1 MEIEVKF
8 RYKKGVEEKIR
19 EIADFVIEK
28 LEVDLYL
35 NHPCRNFK
43 ETDEALRIRK
53 DIEGI
58 KLTYKGPRIDTET
71 KSREEIKV
79 EVEDFDSALLLFEK
93 LGFKEVRE
101 IKKIRKIYRMEDAI
115 ICIDEVEGL
124 GKFLEIE
131 LTSEDILNKER
142 LFEVAEM
149 IGYSK
154 SEAITESYLEM
165 LERGR

>member
-1 MEIEVKF
+1 
-8 RYKKGVEEKIR
+8 
-19 EIADFVIEK
+19 
-28 LEVDLYL
+28 
-35 NHPCRNFK
+35 
-43 ETDEALRIRK
+43 
-53 DIEGI
+53 
-58 KLTYKGPRIDTET
+58 
-71 KSREEIKV
+71 
-79 EVEDFDSALLLFEK
+79 
-93 LGFKEVRE
+93 
-101 IKKIRKIYRMEDAI
+101 MEDAI